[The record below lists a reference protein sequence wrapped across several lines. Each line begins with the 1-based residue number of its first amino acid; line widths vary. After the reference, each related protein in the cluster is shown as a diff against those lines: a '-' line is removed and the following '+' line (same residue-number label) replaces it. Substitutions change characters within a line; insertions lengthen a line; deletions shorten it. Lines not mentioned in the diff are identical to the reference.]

1 VAVEYTMQRQWGET
15 ATAIQADSNE
25 CAELDNLLAAASS
38 SASQTVTA
46 ARTHAQCD
54 VLFRIQSSAS
64 VKLAGSPGGGIIE
77 YLDPVGV
84 AFE

>member
-1 VAVEYTMQRQWGET
+1 MERQWGET
-15 ATAIQADSNE
+15 ATAIRADSNQS
-25 CAELDNLLAAASS
+25 AELGNLLAAASS
-38 SASQTVTA
+38 SASQTASA
-46 ARTHAQCD
+46 ARMHAQCD
-54 VLFRIQSSAS
+54 ALFRIQSLAS